1 VAFGNVPWVAGLFY
15 GIKPAVAAIVLQAV
29 QRIGSKTLKTP
40 ARAPVLWAIA
50 LLSFVAIAFL
60 KIPFPWVVLGAALTG
75 WIGSRVG
82 APAQFAGAGAMARA
96 WPAAIPL

>member
-1 VAFGNVPWVAGLFY
+1 MLEVPWVAGLFY

-29 QRIGSKTLKTP
+29 QRIGSKALKTP
-40 ARAPVLWAIA
+40 TRAPVLWAIA

-75 WIGSRVG
+75 WIGSRV
-82 APAQFAGAGAMARA
+82 APAQFASGGGHG
-96 WPAAIPL
+96 PALAAAATPTL